1 MHNLKVLAVFVLV
14 SSTEIMVFV
23 LIVSVV
29 VVDMFSRLF

>member
-29 VVDMFSRLF
+29 VVDMFSCLF